1 MASLVR
7 LGQTP
12 SLAFNICPVVY
23 LRGSQGLPP
32 PEFLP
37 PILLFYT
44 KLSLAC
50 CTNGFSLPV
59 SLSVILHQLLIC
71 GSLLLLPHPNLKLNL
86 SGSSLT
92 QGGQTRKTAAAFETA
107 QTQVLEPLP
116 NLSSGWGLPP
126 FFPKMGEL
134 AAGSL

>member
-12 SLAFNICPVVY
+12 SLVFNICPVVY

-32 PEFLP
+32 PDFL
-37 PILLFYT
+37 LLTLLLYR
-44 KLSLAC
+44 KLSLAFC
-50 CTNGFSLPV
+50 ANCFSLPV
-59 SLSVILHQLLIC
+59 SRPPTPDLRLPAVP
-71 GSLLLLPHPNLKLNL
+71 PHPNLKLNL

-92 QGGQTRKTAAAFETA
+92 QGGQTHKTAATFETA
-107 QTQVLEPLP
+107 QTQVLETLP
-116 NLSSGWGLPP
+116 NLSSDWGLPP
-126 FFPKMGEL
+126 FFPKIGEL